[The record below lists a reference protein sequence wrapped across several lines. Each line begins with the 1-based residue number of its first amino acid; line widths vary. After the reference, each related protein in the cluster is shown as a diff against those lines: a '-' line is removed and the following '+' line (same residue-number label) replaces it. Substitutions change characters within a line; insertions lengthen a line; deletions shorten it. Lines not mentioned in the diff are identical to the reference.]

1 MHEWQYG
8 FIVNLWPMRLFCTL
22 ICVILT
28 YTATAQTFTL
38 CTWNIQNM
46 GKSKQASQI
55 NMMAKTL
62 EQCDLIAL
70 QEINTGSDGKQK
82 VVELTTALNKI
93 KKVYFYSVSDA
104 TNSDNPHEN
113 ERYAYIW
120 NGEKVKQQ
128 RTFHLDKNFAAS
140 IVREP
145 YMGYFAVGKHTFTV
159 VNFHAV
165 PKKKQPQQEIAKF
178 KQFGR
183 YYQKQNLVFL
193 GDLNTPPTD
202 EVFNPLKQK
211 GYDYY
216 PKNQATT
223 LRQDYKP
230 NDQLAN
236 PYDHIWWPNNL
247 GKVKKAEIIPF
258 YKSFGSDMKAA
269 RKLSDHVPVKITV
282 QL

>member
-1 MHEWQYG
+1 
-8 FIVNLWPMRLFCTL
+8 MRLFCTL

-46 GKSKQASQI
+46 GKSKQAKQI
-55 NMMAKTL
+55 DMMAKNL
-62 EQCDLIAL
+62 DQCDLIAL

-93 KKVYFYSVSDA
+93 KRVFYYSVSEA

-120 NGEKVKQQ
+120 NGDKVKQQ
-128 RTFHLDKNFAAS
+128 RTFHLDKHFAES

-145 YMGYFAVGKHTFTV
+145 YMGYFSVGKHTFTI
-159 VNFHAV
+159 VNLHAV
-165 PKKKQPQQEIAKF
+165 PKKKQPQKELAKF

-183 YYQKQNLVFL
+183 YYQKQTLIFL

-236 PYDHIWWPNNL
+236 PYDHIWWPKQF

-258 YKSFGSDMKAA
+258 YKSFGADMKAA